1 MMSSAGRVRVAAV
14 TEQRNPATREI
25 DTVTTVELLDMLHAE
40 DARVIPAVAAV
51 LPQLAELVDRSVAA
65 VRAGGH
71 VHYFGAGTSGRL
83 AVLDAAELMPTYGV
97 DDLVVAHH
105 AGGIDALV
113 RAAENVEDDSAAGA
127 EAAAGVTTRDVVIG
141 LTASGRTPF
150 VAGAL
155 HAARQAGALT
165 ALVTAHPLPRL
176 ADTADIV
183 LAADTG
189 PEAITGSTRLKAGT
203 AEKLIL
209 NAFSTALMVKLGRTY
224 SNLMVQMRATN
235 AKLRGR
241 AIEMLMQATGFDAL
255 DCEQGLDA
263 AGNELP
269 LALTVLLMF
278 GPSGGSDPGAVR
290 RCRVALQAADGRV
303 RDALAALAGGL

>member
-25 DTVTTVELLDMLHAE
+25 DTVTTAELLGMLHAE

-65 VRAGGH
+65 VQAGGH

-105 AGGIDALV
+105 AGGVDALV
-113 RAAENVEDDSAAGA
+113 HAAENVEDDSAAGA

-224 SNLMVQMRATN
+224 SNLMVKMRATN

-241 AIEMLMQATGFDAL
+241 AIEMLMQATGLDAA
-255 DCEQGLDA
+255 DCEQAMDA
-263 AGNELP
+263 AGGELS
-269 LALTVLLMF
+269 LALTVLLAL
-278 GPSGGSDPGAVR
+278 GAAGSSDSSAVR
-290 RCRVALQAADGRV
+290 RCRVALQEADGRV
-303 RDALAALAGGL
+303 RDALAALAGEL